1 MILVNFVG
9 LELTAKSVTIADES
23 NVFEATNVKD
33 ALLENKTIGDI
44 VNKQVNLS
52 NNNVVDLNI
61 SIHFNSGANDKK
73 GNGNTTGVEVLVYKT
88 GWIAET
94 TSKRICERISKL
106 GYKNR
111 GVKVRT
117 DLGYLKNTKV
127 PSLLV
132 ECCFVDD
139 LDDIN
144 KYNYKLMAKSIVEGI
159 LNKTLSVETLKPQ
172 PVTNVFYR
180 AISGSFNNKDNA
192 TSRKTQLESKWF
204 TGVFLDAFVKDET
217 TWYRVIAGLFKDK
230 KLADQR
236 INDLSKKGYDGGFVA
251 AFRK

>member
-88 GWIAET
+88 G
-94 TSKRICERISKL
+94 
-106 GYKNR
+106 
-111 GVKVRT
+111 
-117 DLGYLKNTKV
+117 
-127 PSLLV
+127 
-132 ECCFVDD
+132 
-139 LDDIN
+139 
-144 KYNYKLMAKSIVEGI
+144 
-159 LNKTLSVETLKPQ
+159 
-172 PVTNVFYR
+172 
-180 AISGSFNNKDNA
+180 
-192 TSRKTQLESKWF
+192 
-204 TGVFLDAFVKDET
+204 
-217 TWYRVIAGLFKDK
+217 
-230 KLADQR
+230 
-236 INDLSKKGYDGGFVA
+236 
-251 AFRK
+251 